1 MRQLSAI
8 VLIPALLSSSGKE
21 KRAPLTFRISSHIG
35 GMASNPVAY
44 TDITD
49 GKTDVGRGLDYA
61 LSNSRNLHSGVNPHV
76 RIPDCFPTPA
86 HR

>member
-8 VLIPALLSSSGKE
+8 VLIPAHLFSSGKE
-21 KRAPLTFRISSHIG
+21 KRAPFTFRISSHIG
-35 GMASNPVAY
+35 GMASNPVAS

-49 GKTDVGRGLDYA
+49 GQTDMGMSLDYA
-61 LSNSRNLHSGVNPHV
+61 LSNSRNLHSGVNLYVHS
-76 RIPDCFPTPA
+76 PDCFPTPA